1 MNADPR
7 SDEQAAAATYIASL
21 TSALA
26 DLARQRGL
34 MELSY
39 LLEMA
44 RLEAED
50 ISFRMRASAEEGR
63 SAPPEEDA
71 E

>member
-50 ISFRMRASAEEGR
+50 VSFRMRARAEDEGA
-63 SAPPEEDA
+63 APQEDS